1 MCLCH
6 IGQFFR
12 AAVSLF
18 RFHDLHEEMDFVSL
32 YGRFFGGPARRH
44 NESNSLS
51 VDFRSRL
58 SFKPQT
64 AAASSPL

>member
-1 MCLCH
+1 
-6 IGQFFR
+6 
-12 AAVSLF
+12 
-18 RFHDLHEEMDFVSL
+18 MDFVSL

-44 NESNSLS
+44 IESSSLS
-51 VDFRSRL
+51 VDFLSRL